1 MARRYFVDSL
11 PAPGPASLRG
21 DAVHHI
27 WDVLRAGPGDEV
39 VLADGR
45 GGECRAR
52 IDGRRGGELLLT
64 TAPALHVPP
73 SRVRVHLAFAP
84 PRLARAEWLFEHGT
98 EVGVAVFHPLASEH
112 ARPPGNARDE
122 RWQKIVR
129 AAAGQCD
136 RAWLPEVRPV
146 RALREFLADPALPA
160 DRRLATGGAPA
171 PAPVAGGEVVLLVG
185 PEGGFAAEE
194 QELARAHGFLPMGL
208 GPHVLRT
215 ETAALVGAAV
225 LQLAA
230 TQPTPAQGNW
240 PGIRRS

>member
-27 WDVLRAGPGDEV
+27 WDVLRAEPGAQV

-45 GGECRAR
+45 GGECTAR

-64 TAPALHVPP
+64 AAPAVHVPP
-73 SRVRVHLAFAP
+73 PRVKVHLAFAP
-84 PRLARAEWLFEHGT
+84 PRFARAEWLFEHGT
-98 EVGVAVFHPLASEH
+98 EVGVAVFHPLTTER
-112 ARPPGNARDE
+112 ARPHGEARGD

-136 RAWLPEVRPV
+136 RAWLPEVRPL
-146 RALREFLADPALPA
+146 RALREFVADASLPK
-160 DRRLATGGAPA
+160 DRRLATAGAP
-171 PAPVAGGEVVLLVG
+171 PPSPPVQRDGDGEVVLLVG
-185 PEGGFAAEE
+185 PEGGFAADE
-194 QELARAHGFLPMGL
+194 QELARAHGFSPMGL

-215 ETAALVGAAV
+215 ETAALVGAAA
-225 LQLAA
+225 LLLAA
-230 TQPTPAQGNW
+230 TA
-240 PGIRRS
+240 IRTS